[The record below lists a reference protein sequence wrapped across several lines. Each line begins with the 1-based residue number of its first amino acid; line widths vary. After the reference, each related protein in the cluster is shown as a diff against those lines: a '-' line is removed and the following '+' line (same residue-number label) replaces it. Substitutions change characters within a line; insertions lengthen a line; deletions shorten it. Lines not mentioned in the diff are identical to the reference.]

1 MDQRTHDLAQ
11 KWFEYDLQKWELI
24 LEGVQLLN
32 THLEEG
38 KQNPK
43 LLKHNAGFIL
53 ELQEYILGRKGVDW
67 REYVAK
73 HPGDSLIPTGLL
85 NQVFPKESIAV
96 KAEQG

>member
-43 LLKHNAGFIL
+43 LLKHN
-53 ELQEYILGRKGVDW
+53 EL
-67 REYVAK
+67 
-73 HPGDSLIPTGLL
+73 S
-85 NQVFPKESIAV
+85 
-96 KAEQG
+96 